1 MLRHDELGAPLPP
14 SGECTD
20 EPTDR
25 ASADGARSD
34 GGARSPRV
42 PAEGAAAAAVATS
55 PRSPRSPRSP
65 GARAGALARGHSAA
79 VRACLRLSLAIDA
92 RLGGTEEHSPGL
104 IERAAFTLLLMS
116 VELTLSVAT
125 LGRSKQPVPILE

>member
-1 MLRHDELGAPLPP
+1 MGA
-14 SGECTD
+14 SVGAGTG
-20 EPTDR
+20 
-25 ASADGARSD
+25 ASVGA
-34 GGARSPRV
+34 GVGAC
-42 PAEGAAAAAVATS
+42 A
-55 PRSPRSPRSP
+55 